1 MTVTGQI
8 KILNKKIMQNKT
20 QYDLHRKAAKKSAL
34 PSDNL
39 DKMII

>member
-1 MTVTGQI
+1 MKVTGQI
-8 KILNKKIMQNKT
+8 KILNQKIMQNKT
-20 QYDLHRKAAKKSAL
+20 QYDLDRKAAKKSAL